1 MRTGRVVVVVILAH
15 LLLVGCGRKGSPV
28 LPVLVEPSAPVDFQA
43 QVQRRTV
50 ILTWSRPAT
59 NVDGTALTIKTL
71 DAFRISRRQQEPH
84 ASALS
89 VIATVKAEQ
98 PANAVVSGNRY
109 AFTDEKLEMGAR
121 YAYQVESV
129 NRRGIVGPP
138 SSEATVLVTIEIEA
152 PSGLRA
158 ESGERTIRLSWS
170 APTRRADG
178 SALAGIRGYNIYRG
192 VTPGRYDPRPL
203 NKEPVPAAEFHD
215 ADLVNDQS
223 YYYVVRAVENQEPP
237 WQEGL
242 RSAEVSG
249 VPVDL
254 TPPAPPRGVRAV
266 PGPGT
271 VVALSWEPN
280 RESDLL
286 GYLVYRSD
294 GPHRRPRPLIETPF
308 AAPALYDRSVQPGG
322 RYLYTVT
329 AVDASARR
337 NESAPSDEIEVEV
350 P

>member
-1 MRTGRVVVVVILAH
+1 VRTGRVVIVALLAP
-15 LLLVGCGRKGSPV
+15 LLLVGCGRRGSPV
-28 LPVLVEPSAPVDFQA
+28 VPVLVEPSAPVDFQA

-59 NVDGTALTIKTL
+59 NVDGTPLKSL
-71 DAFRISRRQQEPH
+71 DAFRISRQQQAPQTG
-84 ASALS
+84 ALS
-89 VIATVKAEQ
+89 VIATVKADQ
-98 PANAVVSGNRY
+98 PTNAVVSGSRY
-109 AFTDEKLEMGAR
+109 AFTDERVEVGAR
-121 YAYQVESV
+121 YGYQIESV
-129 NRRGIVGPP
+129 NRRGIIGPP
-138 SSEATVLVTIEIEA
+138 SSEATILVSVEIES

-158 ESGERTIRLSWS
+158 EPGERTIRLSWS

-178 SALAGIRGYNIYRG
+178 SVLTAIRGYNIYRG
-192 VTPGRYDPRPL
+192 VNPGRYDPRPVNRQPL
-203 NKEPVPAAEFHD
+203 PATEFHD
-215 ADLVNDQS
+215 PDLVNDQT
-223 YYYVVRAVENQEPP
+223 YYYVVRAVENQDPP

-242 RSAEVSG
+242 QSAEVSA

-266 PGPGT
+266 PGPGA

-294 GPHRRPRPLIETPF
+294 GPHRRPVPLIQTPF
-308 AAPALYDRSVQPGG
+308 SAPALYDRSVQSGG

-337 NESAPSDEIEVEV
+337 NESAASAEVEV
-350 P
+350 IVP

>member
-15 LLLVGCGRKGSPV
+15 LLLVGCGRRGSPV
-28 LPVLVEPSAPVDFQA
+28 VPVLVEPSPPVDLQA
-43 QVQRRTV
+43 QVQRRAV
-50 ILTWSRPAT
+50 ILTWSRPGT
-59 NVDGTALTIKTL
+59 NVDGTPLKTL
-71 DAFRISRRQQEPH
+71 DSFRISRQQQ
-84 ASALS
+84 AAQTGALS
-89 VIATVKAEQ
+89 VIATVKADQ
-98 PANAVVSGNRY
+98 PANAVVSGRRY
-109 AFTDEKLEMGAR
+109 AFTDEKVEVGAR
-121 YAYQVESV
+121 YAYQIESV

-152 PSGLRA
+152 PSGPRT
-158 ESGERTIRLSWS
+158 ESGERAIRLSWS

-178 SALAGIRGYNIYRG
+178 SAIAAIRGYNVYRG
-192 VTPGRYDPRPL
+192 ITPGRYDPRAINREPL
-203 NKEPVPAAEFHD
+203 SATEFHD
-215 ADLVNDQS
+215 TDLVNDQT
-223 YYYVVRAVENQEPP
+223 YYYVVRAVENQDPP

-242 RSAEVSG
+242 QSAEVSA

-254 TPPAPPRGVRAV
+254 TPPAPPQGVRAV
-266 PGPGT
+266 PGPGA

-308 AAPALYDRSVQPGG
+308 SAPALNDRSVQSGG

-329 AVDASARR
+329 AVDASPRR
-337 NESAPSDEIEVEV
+337 NESAVSAEVEVEV

>member
-1 MRTGRVVVVVILAH
+1 MRTRRVLIVAFLVP

-28 LPVLVEPSAPVDFQA
+28 LPVLVEPSPPVDLQA
-43 QVQRRTV
+43 QVQRRVV
-50 ILTWSRPAT
+50 ILTWTRPAT
-59 NVDGTALTIKTL
+59 NVDGTALKMKNL
-71 DAFRISRRQQEPH
+71 DAFRISRRQQEPQT
-84 ASALS
+84 SALP
-89 VIATVKAEQ
+89 VIATVKADQ
-98 PANAVVSGNRY
+98 PANAVVSENRY
-109 AFTDEKLEMGAR
+109 AFTDEKAEVGAR

-129 NRRGIVGPP
+129 NRRGIIGPP

-178 SALAGIRGYNIYRG
+178 SALTGMRGYNIYRG
-192 VTPGRYDPRPL
+192 VKPGRYDPRPI
-203 NKEPVPAAEFHD
+203 NREPLPATEFHD
-215 ADLVNDQS
+215 ADLVNDQT
-223 YYYVVRAVENQEPP
+223 YYYVMRAVENQEPP

-242 RSAEVSG
+242 QSAEVTA

-254 TPPAPPRGVRAV
+254 TPPAPPQAVRAV
-266 PGPGT
+266 PGPGA

-280 RESDLL
+280 QESDLL

-294 GPHRRPRPLIETPF
+294 GPNHRPRPLIQTPF
-308 AAPALYDRSVQPGG
+308 LAPALYDRSVRPGNS
-322 RYLYTVT
+322 YIYTVT
-329 AVDASARR
+329 AVDASSRR
-337 NESAPSDEIEVEV
+337 NESAASAEVEVEV

>member
-1 MRTGRVVVVVILAH
+1 
-15 LLLVGCGRKGSPV
+15 
-28 LPVLVEPSAPVDFQA
+28 
-43 QVQRRTV
+43 
-50 ILTWSRPAT
+50 
-59 NVDGTALTIKTL
+59 
-71 DAFRISRRQQEPH
+71 
-84 ASALS
+84 
-89 VIATVKAEQ
+89 VKADQ

-109 AFTDEKLEMGAR
+109 AFTDEKVDVGAR
-121 YAYQVESV
+121 YVFQVESV
-129 NRRGIVGPP
+129 NRRGIIGPP

-178 SALAGIRGYNIYRG
+178 SALTGIRGYNIYRG
-192 VTPGRYDPRPL
+192 VNPGRYDPRPV
-203 NKEPVPAAEFHD
+203 NKEPLPATEFHD
-215 ADLVNDQS
+215 ADLVNDQT
-223 YYYVVRAVENQEPP
+223 YYYVMRAVENQEPP

-242 RSAEVSG
+242 QSAEVSA

-266 PGPGT
+266 PGPGA

-294 GPHRRPRPLIETPF
+294 GPNRRPRPLIQTPF
-308 AAPALYDRSVQPGG
+308 SAPALYDRSVRPGNS
-322 RYLYTVT
+322 YTYTVT
-329 AVDASARR
+329 AVDASSRR
-337 NESAPSDEIEVEV
+337 NESAASAEVEVEV

>member
-1 MRTGRVVVVVILAH
+1 MRPGRVVVVVILAP

-28 LPVLVEPSAPVDFQA
+28 VPVLVEPSPPVDLQA

-59 NVDGTALTIKTL
+59 NVDGTALKMKNL
-71 DAFRISRRQQEPH
+71 DAFRISRRQQEPQT
-84 ASALS
+84 SALP
-89 VIATVKAEQ
+89 VIATVKADQ

-109 AFTDEKLEMGAR
+109 AFTDERAEVGAR

-129 NRRGIVGPP
+129 NRRGIIGPP

-178 SALAGIRGYNIYRG
+178 SVLTAIRGYNIYRG
-192 VTPGRYDPRPL
+192 VNPGRYDLRPVNRQPL
-203 NKEPVPAAEFHD
+203 PATEFHD
-215 ADLVNDQS
+215 ADLVNDQT
-223 YYYVVRAVENQEPP
+223 YYYVVRAVENQDPP

-242 RSAEVSG
+242 QSGEVSA

-266 PGPGT
+266 PGPGA

-294 GPHRRPRPLIETPF
+294 DPHRRPRPLIQTPF
-308 AAPALYDRSVQPGG
+308 SAPALYDRSVQSGG

-329 AVDASARR
+329 AVDGSPRR
-337 NESAPSDEIEVEV
+337 NESAASAEVEV
-350 P
+350 LVP

>member
-1 MRTGRVVVVVILAH
+1 MRTGRLLIVALLAP
-15 LLLVGCGRKGSPV
+15 LLLVGCGRRGSPV
-28 LPVLVEPSAPVDFQA
+28 VPVLVEPSPPADIQA
-43 QVQRRTV
+43 QVQRRVV
-50 ILTWSRPAT
+50 ILTWTRPAT
-59 NVDGTALTIKTL
+59 NVDGTALKTL
-71 DAFRISRRQQEPH
+71 DSFRISRRQQAPQTG
-84 ASALS
+84 ALS
-89 VIATVKAEQ
+89 VIATVKADQ

-109 AFTDEKLEMGAR
+109 AFTDETVEVGAR

-129 NRRGIVGPP
+129 NRRGITGSP
-138 SSEATVLVTIEIEA
+138 SSEATALVTIEIEA

-170 APTRRADG
+170 APTRRVDG
-178 SALAGIRGYNIYRG
+178 SALTGIRGYNIYRG
-192 VTPGRYDPRPL
+192 VNPGRYDPRPV
-203 NKEPVPAAEFHD
+203 NREPLPGTEFHD

-223 YYYVVRAVENQEPP
+223 YYYVVRAVENQQPP

-242 RSAEVSG
+242 QSAEVSA

-266 PGPGT
+266 AGPGT

-294 GPHRRPRPLIETPF
+294 GPHRRPVPLIRTPF
-308 AAPALYDRSVQPGG
+308 SAPSLYDRSVESGG

-337 NESAPSDEIEVEV
+337 NESAASAVVEV
-350 P
+350 VLP

>member
-1 MRTGRVVVVVILAH
+1 MRTGRILIVALLAP

-28 LPVLVEPSAPVDFQA
+28 VPVLVEPSPPVDLQA
-43 QVQRRTV
+43 QVQRRVV
-50 ILTWSRPAT
+50 ILTWTRPAT
-59 NVDGTALTIKTL
+59 NVDGTALKMKIL
-71 DAFRISRRQQEPH
+71 DAFRISRRQQEPQT
-84 ASALS
+84 SALP
-89 VIATVKAEQ
+89 VIATVKADQ
-98 PANAVVSGNRY
+98 PANAVVSENRY
-109 AFTDEKLEMGAR
+109 AFTDETVEVGAR

-129 NRRGIVGPP
+129 NRRGIIGPP

-178 SALAGIRGYNIYRG
+178 SALTGIRGYNIYRG
-192 VTPGRYDPRPL
+192 VKPGRYDPRPV
-203 NKEPVPAAEFHD
+203 NKEPLPATEFHD
-215 ADLVNDQS
+215 ADLVNDQT
-223 YYYVVRAVENQEPP
+223 YYYVMRAVENQEPP

-242 RSAEVSG
+242 QSAEVTA

-254 TPPAPPRGVRAV
+254 TPPAPPQAVRAV
-266 PGPGT
+266 PGPGA

-280 RESDLL
+280 QESDLL

-294 GPHRRPRPLIETPF
+294 GPNHRPRPLIQTPF
-308 AAPALYDRSVQPGG
+308 LAPALYDRSVRPGNS
-322 RYLYTVT
+322 YIYTVT
-329 AVDASARR
+329 AVDASSRR
-337 NESAPSDEIEVEV
+337 NESAPSDEIEVSV